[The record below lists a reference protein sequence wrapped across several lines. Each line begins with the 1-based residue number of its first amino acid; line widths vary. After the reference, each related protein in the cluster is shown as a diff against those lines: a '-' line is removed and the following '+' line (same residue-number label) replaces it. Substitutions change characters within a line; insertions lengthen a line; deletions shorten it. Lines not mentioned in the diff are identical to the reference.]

1 MDLTFKTTYD
11 MRAYSRAISYPK
23 LPSEIEVRG
32 HIARGD
38 QNNLIFKASI
48 GDYILLEW
56 VPGGVCT
63 FNKYG
68 RYGTP
73 DRPVT
78 YDNLRAEDLPID
90 MFRQLVGDSFAPSD
104 VEEV

>member
-1 MDLTFKTTYD
+1 
-11 MRAYSRAISYPK
+11 MRAYSRAIFYPK
-23 LPSEIEVRG
+23 LPAEIEVSGRICLNDS
-32 HIARGD
+32 H
-38 QNNLIFKASI
+38 NLIFRASI

-73 DRPVT
+73 DRPAT
-78 YDNLRAEDLPID
+78 YDNLRADDLAID
-90 MFRQLVGDSFAPSD
+90 MFRQLVGDSFSPSS
-104 VEEV
+104 VEEI